1 MPENGIVRPFSPR
14 SRGRKES
21 DSANAYEP
29 AWPAP
34 AVGESGSAG
43 QKRSWTPQELLIC
56 AHRATHGAKSRRK
69 LESAKELHS
78 GLFLACPKMYDLRA
92 PNPLSGSASSSDIYL
107 ARGQFVGNYYVD
119 SSGFLGVGFNPT
131 ALAIILFPSNLSICR
146 GCKRR
151 QREPRGWHQWLE
163 GTSTSSIVLGSVT
176 ELASATVSGHTS
188 TVDSLKLSSH
198 RFQIGGICYQ
208 NLETQREQ

>member
-1 MPENGIVRPFSPR
+1 M
-14 SRGRKES
+14 
-21 DSANAYEP
+21 
-29 AWPAP
+29 
-34 AVGESGSAG
+34 
-43 QKRSWTPQELLIC
+43 IC
-56 AHRATHGAKSRRK
+56 ARPIRCREVPHHRIFTWPVARATITSIRQVFWV
-69 LESAKELHS
+69 L
-78 GLFLACPKMYDLRA
+78 
-92 PNPLSGSASSSDIYL
+92 GSI
-107 ARGQFVGNYYVD
+107 
-119 SSGFLGVGFNPT
+119 PPP
-131 ALAIILFPSNLSICR
+131 LAIILFPSNLSIRR